1 MTQRYGTLPQGM
13 LEQRVELI
21 NSIAYPGLAMDHLMV
36 ADGVGEVA

>member
-21 NSIAYPGLAMDHLMV
+21 NSIAYPGLVLDHLKV
-36 ADGVGEVA
+36 ADGAGETA